1 MSTDYMIQSQAPNTS
16 TRFLFSS
23 RRFVQQLIQ
32 YTGAVPKAEPLP
44 VVTKPEDTYCVPL
57 DLILKG
63 LTIDLEK
70 FDVLKN
76 RTYDSEVIKAFSLRL
91 ARDLSTYDNMLAAG
105 RLLLFDI
112 NRACGSISDYVALM
126 SHRLNRKTQEFMLAH
141 AAEIDADIEA
151 NMFDDY
157 ACHDAFSASTV
168 IKSYML
174 RPAVFEEPWETPQQ
188 MYFRVAIQ
196 TYGHLGWDRVLKCKH
211 TMARGYYT
219 GASPVL
225 FNSGTTRSQL
235 ASCFLI
241 QIGDDIESILKVGVY
256 VTSVISAANGGIGM
270 DVSNLRH
277 SQIGHEGMAS
287 GPVTACRIYDK
298 SIKWADQIG
307 SRNGACT
314 VFNRLHNFDIG
325 PFVRATDNYGDHKE
339 RFATINTCIWTTL
352 YFFEKVKRGEP
363 WYVFCPAKAPILNQ
377 VYGYEYEVAYEATVV
392 EALKRKA
399 VYERVRQERDELKNR
414 LLTAPTPELRA
425 VYKAK
430 IQELVMARKHQI
442 EFDVFEKAGD
452 LLALIVKNQ
461 VGASTPYVMHGDACN
476 WKNNQKHLGPI
487 SSSNLCVAGE
497 TPILTREGY
506 IPIVELVGK
515 EVEIWN
521 GDAWST
527 VIPRQTSERAKL
539 VYVVLDNGLWVTC
552 TPQHK
557 FLTGYAEPKGA
568 TRVEAQNLK
577 PGTVLV
583 ECDFP
588 VIPGVQRLSPETAR
602 ALGLELGTHHIPHGD
617 SVEVRLS
624 WFGGLIDSDCTV
636 IGVDIE
642 TYVQIRSSSQEF
654 IHSLQLMLQTLGVRS
669 KSKKTVESQVM
680 TLPGNYTYTIDPV
693 WTLYLGTR
701 QVSKL
706 VELGLKSPKLE
717 GLELKVC
724 SQIIFERVVGV
735 YDSGREEPT
744 YCFTEPLNHAGVFNG
759 VLTGNCLEI
768 IEYTHPGQPEK
779 PAKPAIFDQ
788 PAVEFQPAID
798 PVIASCN
805 LGSHNVGRHVKGRV
819 DTSSGYFHGEDL
831 KFEPSKTKEDLEALE
846 ALKRIVIPYTPEAFK
861 TKMREIIVAYDWET
875 FAQKAREMVDD
886 IDERISSGSYPLDRL
901 ADEETLL
908 EAGPIRRTN
917 LEMRPLAIGVSG
929 FADALMMMD
938 IAYVSLEADFFN
950 RVFFACKYFN
960 ELCQTIARAAQFGPY
975 PGITKGSFKRYVGL
989 KDGVP
994 QYETLEGAPFK
1005 HGILQFDLW
1014 AEEAQMRADRKR
1026 LQEGTLYSG
1035 YDRADDTPIEPEVWG
1050 QKPFT
1055 FTDASGEEHTIAPTW
1070 GAIREALK
1078 RFGARNSMLGAIM
1091 PTATVASIFRN
1102 AESTE
1107 PYQANV
1113 FARDTITG
1121 SHLLCNRH
1129 LEKDLAAIG
1138 CWSPKLP
1145 KFVIIDQGS
1154 IRNIAHYISD
1164 HPDEFPAA
1172 FELVNPASPQLQLK
1186 PEVERRLRF
1195 LVEKYRTTYEIRQK
1209 WIILQAR
1216 VRGIYLDQSQSL
1228 NIHLEDPKEV
1238 QLSAIHAMTANYGL
1252 KTGMYYLRQ
1261 SPATFIEKF
1270 SADIRTLMYYQQL
1283 IERIGMTCT
1292 SGMKAILKKL
1302 EDVKSEVQSIDVTP
1316 PLKVATPVVEAPEPP
1331 KPELPVPSEVE
1342 EIEYDGATCPLYKG
1356 KSGCMACQ

>member
-1 MSTDYMIQSQAPNTS
+1 MVTS
-16 TRFLFSS
+16 S
-23 RRFVQQLIQ
+23 
-32 YTGAVPKAEPLP
+32 K
-44 VVTKPEDTYCVPL
+44 DTYCVPL

-70 FDVLKN
+70 FEPLKN
-76 RTYDSEVIKAFSLRL
+76 RAYDSEVIKAFSLRL

-126 SHRLNRKTQEFMLAH
+126 SHRLNRKTQEFMLTH

-157 ACHDAFSASTV
+157 AYHDAFSASTV

-174 RPAVFEEPWETPQQ
+174 RPAIFEEPWETPQQ

-256 VTSVISAANGGIGM
+256 VTSVISAVNGGIGM

-339 RFATINTCIWTTL
+339 RFATINTCIWTTM

-363 WYVFCPAKAPILNQ
+363 WYVFCPAKAPRLNQ
-377 VYGYEYEVAYEATVV
+377 VYGYEYEVEYEATVV
-392 EALKRKA
+392 EALKRKT

-414 LLTAPTPELRA
+414 LLTSPTPELRA
-425 VYKAK
+425 MYKAK

-442 EFDVFEKAGD
+442 EFDVFEKASD

-487 SSSNLCVAGE
+487 SSSNLCVSGD
-497 TPILTREGY
+497 TPILTREGH
-506 IPIVELVGK
+506 IPIVDLVGK
-515 EVEIWN
+515 EVEVWN
-521 GDAWST
+521 GTSWST
-527 VIPRQTSERAKL
+527 VTPVQTSEKAKL
-539 VYVVLDNGLWVTC
+539 VHVVLSNGLWVTC

-557 FLTGYAEPKGA
+557 FLIPSKTDNTFETAD
-568 TRVEAQNLK
+568 RVEAQNLK
-577 PGTVLV
+577 SGMSLIT
-583 ECDFP
+583 CKFP
-588 VIPGVQRLSPETAR
+588 VIE
-602 ALGLELGTHHIPHGD
+602 GD
-617 SVEVRLS
+617 STFDVSSDSPQVPLKASVKNRVEWLGRLFAS
-624 WFGGLIDSDCTV
+624 HGTIDDYDGMRFTFSLT
-636 IGVDIE
+636 GRKFAYE
-642 TYVQIRSSSQEF
+642 T
-654 IHSLQLMLQTLGVRS
+654 QLMLQTLGLNSIVDLHEAGCEVSLPNGFRHKIS
-669 KSKKTVESQVM
+669 ESQY
-680 TLPGNYTYTIDPV
+680 TLKLTPQDSWRLKSMGF
-693 WTLYLGTR
+693 
-701 QVSKL
+701 VSKRH
-706 VELGLKSPKLE
+706 EFSMITEAKESRP
-717 GLELKVC
+717 
-724 SQIIFERVVGV
+724 ITVVGV

-744 YCFTEPLNHAGVFNG
+744 YCFTEPVNHAGVFNG
-759 VLTGNCLEI
+759 VLTGQCLEI

-805 LGSHNVGRHVKGRV
+805 LGSHNVGRHVKRSI
-819 DTSSGYFHGEDL
+819 DTSRGYFHGEDL
-831 KFEPSKTKEDLEALE
+831 KYEPSKTKEDLETL
-846 ALKRIVIPYTPEAFK
+846 EAFK
-861 TKMREIIVAYDWET
+861 QIVVPYTDDAFESRMADIIGAYDWET
-875 FAQKAREMVDD
+875 FAAKSRDMVDD

-901 ADEETLL
+901 ADEETIIQ
-908 EAGPIRRTN
+908 EGPIRRTN
-917 LEMRPLAIGVSG
+917 MEMRPLAIGVSG

-938 IAYVSLEADFFN
+938 IAYVSREADFFN

-960 ELCQTIARAAQFGPY
+960 ELCQTIARAAQLGPY
-975 PGITKGSFKRYVGL
+975 PGITKGSFKRYTGL

-994 QYETLEGAPFK
+994 QYEILEGAPFK

-1035 YDRADDTPIEPEVWG
+1035 YNRADDTPVEPNVWG

-1055 FTDASGEEHTIAPTW
+1055 FTDASGEEYTITPTW
-1070 GAIREALK
+1070 DAIREALK

-1129 LEKDLAAIG
+1129 LEKDLTAIG

-1145 KFVIIDQGS
+1145 KFIIIDQGS
-1154 IRNIAHYISD
+1154 VRNIGHYIAD
-1164 HPDEFPAA
+1164 HPDEFPMA
-1172 FELVNPASPQLQLK
+1172 FELVNPERPELQVK
-1186 PEVERRLRF
+1186 PEIKRRLRF

-1209 WIILQAR
+1209 WIIVQAR

-1228 NIHLEDPKEV
+1228 NIHLEDPTEV
-1238 QLSAIHAMTANYGL
+1238 QLSATHAMTANYGL

-1283 IERIGMTCT
+1283 VERIGMACT
-1292 SGMKAILKKL
+1292 STMKAILKKL
-1302 EDVKSEVQSIDVTP
+1302 EDVKTKPEVQSIDVAP
-1316 PLKVATPVVEAPEPP
+1316 PPKVVAPVLELP
-1331 KPELPVPSEVE
+1331 KPELPLPAEVE
-1342 EIEYDGATCPLYKG
+1342 EIEYDGATCPYIKG
-1356 KSGCMACQ
+1356 KVGCMACQ